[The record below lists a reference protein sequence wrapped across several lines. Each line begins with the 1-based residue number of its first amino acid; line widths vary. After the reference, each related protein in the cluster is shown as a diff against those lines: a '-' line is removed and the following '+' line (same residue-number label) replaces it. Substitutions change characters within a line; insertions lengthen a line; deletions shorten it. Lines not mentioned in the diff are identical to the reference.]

1 MCVAAPFLLLSTF
14 LICLRFF
21 LLSGCVCVCV
31 CVYSPQDGRHEKER
45 VTEKKSTGCVSP
57 YYSMFF
63 FFFWLL
69 HRFLPLTII
78 IIISI
83 IITCIF
89 EILLT
94 TTKKKSKREK

>member
-1 MCVAAPFLLLSTF
+1 M
-14 LICLRFF
+14 
-21 LLSGCVCVCV
+21 
-31 CVYSPQDGRHEKER
+31 
-45 VTEKKSTGCVSP
+45 TEKKKHGLRVTLLLDVL
-57 YYSMFF
+57 F

-69 HRFLPLTII
+69 HRFLPLTIM

-94 TTKKKSKREK
+94 TTKKKKAREKNEVSTAWQLRGEASSRICDNILQSFVLLGAISDVNFFH